1 MLLMICQPTLVASF
15 VDAKPFF
22 FHFLSYCDIIPFPL
36 PSHSSKNPNTNPL
49 EPHPQADQRTHP
61 RFSLPLSPSQ
71 TYADENHGLAGVK
84 EHLYKTMNKFL
95 ADCYRPTIKE
105 LYVHIKKKKDLEEIG
120 YL

>member
-1 MLLMICQPTLVASF
+1 MLN
-15 VDAKPFF
+15 PFF
-22 FHFLSYCDIIPFPL
+22 SNISYRTVTSSPSPL
-36 PSHSSKNPNTNPL
+36 PSHSSKNPNTNPP